1 MARYRPAR
9 GRTDCAIVAQDG
21 EGRWAIHGLGGVLP
35 TADNARAAILLA
47 LYGAWPVST
56 VLLVPPRTG
65 SVS

>member
-1 MARYRPAR
+1 M
-9 GRTDCAIVAQDG
+9 RTGNANVAAAGTIVTVIGAV
-21 EGRWAIHGLGGVLP
+21 IM
-35 TADNARAAILLA
+35 LA